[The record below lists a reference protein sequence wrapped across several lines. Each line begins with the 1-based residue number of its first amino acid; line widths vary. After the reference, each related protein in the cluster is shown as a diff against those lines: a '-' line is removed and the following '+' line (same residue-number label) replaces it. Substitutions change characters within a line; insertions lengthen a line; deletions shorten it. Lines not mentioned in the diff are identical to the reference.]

1 MRVILYI
8 ATILVIIGGINWG
21 LVGAFDYNLVAEIFG
36 DQTAAT
42 RTVYILVGISALIA
56 LGNLVPRRTPADY
69 ERSRSE
75 FTPRGDRSLQ

>member
-8 ATILVIIGGINWG
+8 ATILVIVGGINWG

-36 DQTAAT
+36 DQTAAA

-56 LGNLVPRRTPADY
+56 IANLVPRRTPVDY
-69 ERSRSE
+69 ER
-75 FTPRGDRSLQ
+75 